1 MTNQEALSIVR
12 QSENPN
18 VLLMLSGGKDSSAC
32 LHMFVQAGIQVTA
45 IHFKHKWGSTIS
57 TGEAQRRCREWSV
70 EFLEIDISERFL
82 DTIKGYRGGRP
93 CLLCKPVMYE
103 YVINELETGNYGW
116 ICIGDNADDKTT
128 IMRIDDYTQ
137 DRPLENEY
145 ISRYFGSERGVV
157 LPDKVRVVRPII
169 EWPVEDIEEYLAVN
183 GVSIEKNHSTGD
195 KYFEYAREGCPVQFH
210 DPGYPITE
218 DTLNDLY
225 HCNMKLREFAKE
237 RNIRA
242 SIHLPTGFVVTIPQ
256 GHERDAIRY
265 LESCQIDINR
275 DVNSDQYPQEGI
287 VSILGKLTNL
297 AVFSDGDTGRILYYR
312 FLERIGTKAT
322 TENVHKTDHTLC
334 TVYECEQKTVIF
346 LLDMRSRVLSVT
358 VTGTQLPSKELIKNL
373 MVEIFRT
380 RQFRVA
386 IFDGLPADR
395 QSTCPL

>member
-1 MTNQEALSIVR
+1 MECHMTNQEALSIVR

-169 EWPVEDIEEYLAVN
+169 EWPVEDIWGQTLFSVLA
-183 GVSIEKNHSTGD
+183 
-195 KYFEYAREGCPVQFH
+195 
-210 DPGYPITE
+210 
-218 DTLNDLY
+218 
-225 HCNMKLREFAKE
+225 
-237 RNIRA
+237 
-242 SIHLPTGFVVTIPQ
+242 
-256 GHERDAIRY
+256 
-265 LESCQIDINR
+265 
-275 DVNSDQYPQEGI
+275 I
-287 VSILGKLTNL
+287 VSTILAARFRSWARLGSRAGIAFPNAGRQRSATSCCGSTKSRWAPNNSRPPISSSAAASMRRATPSTTALR
-297 AVFSDGDTGRILYYR
+297 SDCNTCDNR
-312 FLERIGTKAT
+312 FNPRSGTSAW
-322 TENVHKTDHTLC
+322 L
-334 TVYECEQKTVIF
+334 
-346 LLDMRSRVLSVT
+346 RSSRSN
-358 VTGTQLPSKELIKNL
+358 G
-373 MVEIFRT
+373 
-380 RQFRVA
+380 
-386 IFDGLPADR
+386 
-395 QSTCPL
+395 